1 MSIREPTGTRWPT
14 WAGIGQGMVATLPL
28 ALSFVPFGIAFG
40 IAAAEKGIDPLT
52 ATLWSALVCGGA
64 SQFAAL
70 ELWVTPLPVLLIT
83 LTVLMVNS
91 RHLLYG
97 AVLYRHLVQMHPGPR
112 YGLLGVMT
120 DSCFAYGVGLDREAE
135 KADRDDIGLMMG
147 GGFLIYAGWPVAT
160 FIGATLGS
168 LIGSGKAFGLDV
180 VMVAYF
186 SASLAGMWRGR
197 SDVVPWIAAFLGTL
211 AGLWLLPVGW
221 HIMAGALSG
230 GAAALIA
237 DAD

>member
-1 MSIREPTGTRWPT
+1 MTARHANALRWPT
-14 WAGIGQGMVATLPL
+14 WAGIGQGMVATAPL

-40 IAAAEKGIDPLT
+40 IAASSTGIDPVT
-52 ATLWSALVCGGA
+52 AMLWSALVCGGA

-70 ELWVTPLPVLLIT
+70 EVWAQPLPVLLIT

-97 AVLYRHLVQMHPGPR
+97 AVLYRRLATMHPLPR
-112 YGLLGVMT
+112 YSLLGFMT
-120 DSCFAYGVGLDREAE
+120 DSCFAYSVGIDQENRS
-135 KADRDDIGLMMG
+135 DRDDIGLMLG
-147 GGFLIYAGWPVAT
+147 GGFLIYAGWPIAT
-160 FIGATLGS
+160 LLGATLGS

-197 SDVVPWIAAFLGTL
+197 SDAVPWIAAFLGTL
-211 AGLWLLPVGW
+211 AGIWLLPVGW

>member
-1 MSIREPTGTRWPT
+1 MSTTEGKLRWPT
-14 WAGIGQGMVATLPL
+14 AAGIAQGMIATAPL
-28 ALSFVPFGIAFG
+28 ALSFVPFGVAFG
-40 IAAAEKGIDPLT
+40 IAAAEKGIDPIT

-70 ELWVTPLPVLLIT
+70 EVWANPLPVLLIT

-91 RHLLYG
+91 RHVLYG
-97 AVLYRHLVQMHPGPR
+97 AVLYRHLAQMHPVPR
-112 YGLLGVMT
+112 YSLLGFMT
-120 DSCFAYGVGLDREAE
+120 DSCFAYSVGIDREGRS
-135 KADRDDIGLMMG
+135 ADRDDIGLMMG
-147 GGFLIYAGWPVAT
+147 GGLIVYLGWPIAT
-160 FIGATLGS
+160 FLGATLGA

-197 SDVVPWIAAFLGTL
+197 SDAVPWIAAFLGTL